1 MAKNELAVIDNF
13 ELSTNT
19 DIMEALI
26 EELGEDAKIPYLYHQ
41 NKPEHTAGFQ
51 AVYSG
56 FLLLGLAFTKW
67 R

>member
-26 EELGEDAKIPYLYHQ
+26 EELG
-41 NKPEHTAGFQ
+41 
-51 AVYSG
+51 
-56 FLLLGLAFTKW
+56 
-67 R
+67 

>member
-26 EELGEDAKIPYLYHQ
+26 EELAKMQKFHMT
-41 NKPEHTAGFQ
+41 E
-51 AVYSG
+51 
-56 FLLLGLAFTKW
+56 
-67 R
+67 

>member
-26 EELGEDAKIPYLYHQ
+26 EELGEDAKIPYDRV
-41 NKPEHTAGFQ
+41 KIPSGGTTAFEQ
-51 AVYSG
+51 S
-56 FLLLGLAFTKW
+56 
-67 R
+67 